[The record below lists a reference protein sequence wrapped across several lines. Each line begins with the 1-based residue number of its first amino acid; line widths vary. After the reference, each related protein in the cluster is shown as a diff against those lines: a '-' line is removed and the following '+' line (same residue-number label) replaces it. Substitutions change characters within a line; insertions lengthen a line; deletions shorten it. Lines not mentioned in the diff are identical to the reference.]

1 MSATDTTPAPDTAA
15 RRGPWAEVFFS
26 LLRSPT
32 FLVGLGIVL
41 FWVACALFGEYFAP
55 YDPLADD
62 IINALAPP
70 SGEHWFGT
78 DHS

>member
-1 MSATDTTPAPDTAA
+1 MSATDSIPTPDTAA

-41 FWVACALFGEYFAP
+41 FWVACALFGSL
-55 YDPLADD
+55 LAVSRTR
-62 IINALAPP
+62 IHAL
-70 SGEHWFGT
+70 GNE
-78 DHS
+78 